1 MLPLQAKAMAI
12 APFAAIS
19 LDRFKDIGKSARKLY
34 DRIYYG
40 EVLPPVGAAEMSYAR
55 LLEHLENKTVKRIVL
70 LADSRYAL
78 VEVSYVPCWH
88 EAFGKRLATHHHQLN
103 FSWMSRSM
111 RRNIL
116 QDIHF
121 AVTASSNC
129 CCTEPDKLDLDGL
142 SKPAA

>member
-1 MLPLQAKAMAI
+1 MAI

-78 VEVSYVPCWH
+78 VEVCQWLMLTLLLP
-88 EAFGKRLATHHHQLN
+88 L
-103 FSWMSRSM
+103 
-111 RRNIL
+111 I
-116 QDIHF
+116 
-121 AVTASSNC
+121 
-129 CCTEPDKLDLDGL
+129 
-142 SKPAA
+142 

>member
-1 MLPLQAKAMAI
+1 MLPLQARAMAI

-78 VEVSYVPCWH
+78 VEVSH
-88 EAFGKRLATHHHQLN
+88 
-103 FSWMSRSM
+103 
-111 RRNIL
+111 
-116 QDIHF
+116 
-121 AVTASSNC
+121 AVMLCSGGRFRG
-129 CCTEPDKLDLDGL
+129 GL
-142 SKPAA
+142 SLAGWLPISSAGVLADAKEHQS